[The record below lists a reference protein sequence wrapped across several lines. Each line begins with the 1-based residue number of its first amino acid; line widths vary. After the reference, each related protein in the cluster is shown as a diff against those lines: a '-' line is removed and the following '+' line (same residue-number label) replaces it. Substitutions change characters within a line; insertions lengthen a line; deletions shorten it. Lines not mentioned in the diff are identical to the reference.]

1 MVNETNWKD
10 ARIND
15 MNRIVADKF
24 SKMPKQEN
32 IFLDEYTAI
41 ISSDCK
47 DYKSFK
53 KQWENRYG
61 IKREKN

>member
-1 MVNETNWKD
+1 
-10 ARIND
+10 
-15 MNRIVADKF
+15 
-24 SKMPKQEN
+24 MPKQEN

-53 KQWENRYG
+53 KDILNLS
-61 IKREKN
+61 IKGNKIQISDNMLMVIVKSTLESLSMV